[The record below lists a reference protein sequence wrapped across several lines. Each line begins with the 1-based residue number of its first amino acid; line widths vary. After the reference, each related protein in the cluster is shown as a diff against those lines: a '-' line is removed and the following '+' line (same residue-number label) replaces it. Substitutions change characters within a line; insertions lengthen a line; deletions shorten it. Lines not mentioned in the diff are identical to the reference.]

1 MGHYKK
7 RPFPMA
13 AGIFMILAAILVL
26 SGCGKGNKKDVV
38 FYFNEDPV
46 IKDEYELLAK
56 EYSNQIYRK
65 YSTEQ
70 VNQEDFW
77 TKEIDGQKPYE
88 LLDEIVTEK
97 LLENYNLKTIA
108 IEEKIVKDYNYQ
120 ELMEQRD
127 KENQEKKEGVQEGE
141 VIYGL
146 TSFEDSAYYEYWYSN
161 LETQIKNQWIKE
173 YSKVTKEECQEYY
186 TTHQR
191 DFFYDI
197 GVTVVYAEIE
207 ISSEV
212 EKETAWKTA
221 ELLKKEMEEE
231 ENPEKLLKKYPNIYF
246 EKLELN
252 SLENQEGKS
261 GAYTQRWEIASQL
274 QEGQVCQPY
283 EQANSICLM
292 KCIKRTE
299 SGSIEFEKMESEI
312 ERYLQIQEAENY
324 INKEKEKIKVKKGT
338 ISSETII
345 SQLKQ

>member
-26 SGCGKGNKKDVV
+26 SGCGKDNKKDIV
-38 FYFNEDPV
+38 FYFNEDSV
-46 IKDEYELLAK
+46 TKDEYEMLAK

-108 IEEKIVKDYNYQ
+108 VEEKIVKDYNYQ

-127 KENQEKKEGVQEGE
+127 KENQEKKKGVQEGD

-146 TSFEDSAYYEYWYSN
+146 TSFDDSAYYEYWYSN

-173 YSKVTKEECQEYY
+173 NVKVTRGECQTYY
-186 TTHQR
+186 DTHR
-191 DFFYDI
+191 EDFSYDI
-197 GVTVVYAEIE
+197 GVTVLYAEIGF
-207 ISSEV
+207 SSEE

-221 ELLKKEMEEE
+221 EVLGKEMKE
-231 ENPEKLLKKYPNIYF
+231 ENPEKLLKKYPNIYL

-252 SLENQEGKS
+252 SLETQEGKS
-261 GAYTQRWEIASQL
+261 GVYTQRWEIASQL
-274 QEGQVCQPY
+274 SNGQVCQPY
-283 EQANSICLM
+283 EQTNSICLM
-292 KCIKRTE
+292 KCIKRIE
-299 SGSIEFEKMESEI
+299 NGSIEFEKMESEI
-312 ERYLQIQEAENY
+312 ERYLQMQEAENY
-324 INKEKEKIKVKKGT
+324 INREKEKIKVKKGT

-345 SQLKQ
+345 SQLKK